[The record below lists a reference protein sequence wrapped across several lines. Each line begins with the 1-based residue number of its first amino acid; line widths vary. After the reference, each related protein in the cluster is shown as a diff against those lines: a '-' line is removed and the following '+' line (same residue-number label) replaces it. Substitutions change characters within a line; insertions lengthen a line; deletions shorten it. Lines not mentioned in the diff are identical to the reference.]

1 MAAESLSVAAKA
13 AGCEIQVETQ
23 GGIGTEN
30 ALSADS
36 IRMADY
42 VILSKEVA
50 IKDEERF
57 AGKRIARVAIADLIK
72 KPEVVIGQLRNHYQT
87 LSA

>member
-1 MAAESLSVAAKA
+1 
-13 AGCEIQVETQ
+13 
-23 GGIGTEN
+23 
-30 ALSADS
+30 
-36 IRMADY
+36 MADY

-72 KPEVVIGQLRNHYQT
+72 KPEVGIGQLRNHYQT